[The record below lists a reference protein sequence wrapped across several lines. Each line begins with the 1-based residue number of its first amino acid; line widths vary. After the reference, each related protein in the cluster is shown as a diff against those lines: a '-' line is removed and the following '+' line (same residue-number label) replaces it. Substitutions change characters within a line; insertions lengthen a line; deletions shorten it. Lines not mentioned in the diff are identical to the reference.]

1 MNACVTSCQGW
12 KPTRTTLPNS
22 ENCAGKLPQGQS
34 SKGACNSGEVHCC
47 NKNPATIAI
56 SRPSV
61 TGGMRFKGLSPEARP
76 YDSPMMQSA
85 LSVEPAALD
94 IAATGLSTSGYA
106 VLSIAIDDELLLVL
120 RTEGFSHRD
129 ALLPAATGRGDCKHT
144 GRQRGD
150 STLWLDDAACGD
162 ASRRFLAGLE
172 DLRRQLTGRLML
184 GINEVEAHYALYPP
198 GAGYARHRDRFRDDD
213 ARVLSLVCYLNND
226 W

>member
-1 MNACVTSCQGW
+1 
-12 KPTRTTLPNS
+12 
-22 ENCAGKLPQGQS
+22 
-34 SKGACNSGEVHCC
+34 
-47 NKNPATIAI
+47 
-56 SRPSV
+56 
-61 TGGMRFKGLSPEARP
+61 
-76 YDSPMMQSA
+76 MMQSA
-85 LSVEPAALD
+85 LSVESAALD
-94 IAATGLSTSGYA
+94 IAAAGLSTSGYA
-106 VLSIAIDDELLLVL
+106 VLSIAIDHELLLVL

-129 ALLPAATGRGDCKHT
+129 ALLPAATGRGDGKHT
-144 GRQRGD
+144 SRQRGD

-226 W
+226 WLAESGGALRLHLPDGAIDILPCIGTMVIFLSAEIEHEVLAATRERLSIAAWFRRRDDA